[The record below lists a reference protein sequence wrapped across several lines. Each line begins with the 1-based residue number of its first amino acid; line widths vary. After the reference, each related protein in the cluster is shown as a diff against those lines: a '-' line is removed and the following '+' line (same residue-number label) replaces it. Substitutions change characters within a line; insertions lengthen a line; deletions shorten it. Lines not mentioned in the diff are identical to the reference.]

1 MIDPTSASSI
11 QSMMETIRSYQS
23 QAASTPN
30 AAGMANSASSAQQM
44 GLNGLGGAGASS
56 GAYQAKN
63 ISAPTTELPN
73 FTDSVRNLL
82 NKVND
87 VNVNSEKMADAYQRG
102 EDIPLTD
109 VVLGMQKA
117 SLSFEATLQ
126 VRNKVLKAYED
137 IMNMPV

>member
-1 MIDPTSASSI
+1 
-11 QSMMETIRSYQS
+11 MMETIRSYQS
-23 QAASTPN
+23 QAASSTSAMNSGN
-30 AAGMANSASSAQQM
+30 AAGMTSGASFAQQM
-44 GLNGLGGAGASS
+44 SMNGVGGAGGANAAS